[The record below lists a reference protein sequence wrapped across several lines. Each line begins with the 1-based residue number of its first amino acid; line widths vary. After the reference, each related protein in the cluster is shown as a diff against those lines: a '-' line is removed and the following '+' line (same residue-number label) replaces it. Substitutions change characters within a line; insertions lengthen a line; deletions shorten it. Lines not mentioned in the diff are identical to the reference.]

1 MVDRLRPADPEF
13 IGKYRLLSR
22 LGEGGMGAVYLA
34 EAPDGRP
41 VAVKVIRPEYAHD
54 QQFRARF
61 RSEVNRARQVPPFCT
76 AEVLDADPDH
86 ETPYLVVEYV
96 DGPSLNEVVAEGGP
110 LGGGSLH
117 GVAVGVASALA
128 AIHGVGV
135 IHRDLKPRN
144 VLFALGIPKVIDF
157 GIARPLEPTSFHTRA
172 EEVIGTLAYMAP
184 ERLDPETD
192 RLITPAVDV
201 FAWGAVVTYAGT
213 SRTPFGGDTPAVTAA
228 RILTQPPR
236 VGDLPPY
243 LAELVGAALE
253 KEPQNRPTAPELL
266 DRLLVSGAP
275 SAPPLPPEL
284 RREAEAAQQ
293 SGRYRTG
300 EHQRPRGRRRVAV
313 IAAGALVV
321 AAGVA
326 AGIGL
331 RDDGGAADDRTSQA
345 AQPGPAATASESP
358 AGPTFFDPL
367 STDAAFGVQTGDAG
381 ACAVKKGLVVT
392 AKDGQTMM
400 CGEYAHLVF
409 PPSQNIGVRAT
420 LADARS
426 CATIRFR
433 ATADEG
439 EADYVTSGYQVSVCA
454 DEVRLTSTV
463 AAVGDPIATARRPT
477 SVGSPHSIL
486 VVTTDRGAKVSVDD
500 TPVLEGEL
508 TESNLLS
515 GRVLLGAE
523 PSGDGRAKVT
533 FTDLR
538 LRSGTD
544 PAVPPA
550 PAFATGDAQ
559 LTAGVWLLYEAH
571 QQAIVEQA
579 EYVTGAEYCRRYAV
593 ASTSPKCAKTTVPVY
608 SGVRVALPVAA
619 GVKYFDYRNLP
630 ASCLDPETHA
640 GKCGVSR
647 AVFSVM
653 GDEFDPWAALVTIRA
668 GRVVAVAHL
677 DYH

>member
-1 MVDRLRPADPEF
+1 
-13 IGKYRLLSR
+13 
-22 LGEGGMGAVYLA
+22 MGAVYLGQD
-34 EAPDGRP
+34 PHGRL

-54 QQFRARF
+54 PQYRARF

-96 DGPSLNEVVAEGGP
+96 DGPSLSEVVAENGP

-192 RLITPAVDV
+192 RLISPAVDV
-201 FAWGAVVTYAGT
+201 FAWGVVVTYAGT
-213 SRTPFGGDTPAVTAA
+213 GRTPFAGDTPAVTAA

-253 KEPQNRPTAPELL
+253 KDPENRPTAPELL

-293 SGRYRTG
+293 SGRYPTGGQKRT
-300 EHQRPRGRRRVAV
+300 RGRRRVAW
-313 IAAGALVV
+313 IAAGALV
-321 AAGVA
+321 ASAGVA
-326 AGIGL
+326 AGLGL
-331 RDDGGAADDRTSQA
+331 RDHRGGDEVRTPESAKPSQA
-345 AQPGPAATASESP
+345 AAGTDRPAL
-358 AGPTFFDPL
+358 FDPL
-367 STDAAFGVQTGDAG
+367 RTDAAFTPVTEATG
-381 ACAVKKGLVVT
+381 ACAIRKGLVVT
-392 AKDGQTMM
+392 AKADSSMV

-409 PPSQNIGVRAT
+409 PPSQNIGVTAT
-420 LADARS
+420 LGNDTS
-426 CATIRFR
+426 CATIWFR
-433 ATADEG
+433 ATADED
-439 EADYVTSGYQVSVCA
+439 EPNYLADAYRVVVCP
-454 DEVRLTSTV
+454 DETHLTSTD
-463 AAVGDPIATARRPT
+463 AAADDPIATVRRPT
-477 SVGSPHSIL
+477 TAGVPHRIL
-486 VVTTDRGAKVSVDD
+486 VVTTDRGATVSIDGA
-500 TPVLEGEL
+500 PVLQGEL

-515 GRVLLGAE
+515 GRVMLGTE
-523 PSGDGRAKVT
+523 TKRGGRGQVT
-533 FTDLR
+533 FTDAQ
-538 LRSGTD
+538 LRSGPD
-544 PAVPPA
+544 PSVPPV
-550 PAFATGDAQ
+550 PVFTTGDAQ
-559 LTAGVWLLYEAH
+559 LTAGVWMLYEDH
-571 QQAIVEQA
+571 RLAIVEQA
-579 EYVTGAEYCRRYAV
+579 EYLSGKDYCRRYAV
-593 ASTSPKCAKTTVPVY
+593 AASSPKCAKTTVPVY
-608 SGVRVALPVAA
+608 SGLRVTLPVAD
-619 GVKYFDYRNLP
+619 GLKYLDYRKSP
-630 ASCLDPETHA
+630 STCLDPATHA
-640 GKCGVSR
+640 GTCQVSR
-647 AVFSVM
+647 SVFSQM
-653 GDEFDPWAALVTIRA
+653 TGALDPWAALLTIRA
-668 GRVVAVAHL
+668 GKVVSVAHL